1 MNNFENNVFK
11 PKEKNTK
18 WYFWLFIALL
28 GALLLSNL
36 AGETIKNL
44 FNALLSGLTPIIVA
58 VTLAFILLHPIRW
71 IEEKLLKNA
80 FVGNPR
86 AKSIKRAISLTI
98 CYAVIIGIVV
108 VLLLTMIPY
117 VMTTLQELSENS
129 DVIVNDLEAQITSL
143 IVSLTG
149 LPVSEVEGFLT
160 QFLSQM
166 GTTISGWFVSIS
178 DSLINIVSVVAN
190 IIFVIFMSMLISFL
204 MLKDKELIGN
214 AGRRYTYAYNNK
226 RKADEIIVTTRRSR
240 KMLDQWLVCN
250 LIMMAVIFVV
260 AWIGYA
266 IIGVQFAFL
275 LALLLAILSIIPYIG
290 GFIAMVP
297 VIMVVLV
304 FGTTSQ
310 LLASVIF
317 GLATWAIITTVLPP
331 FIMSNRLKTRAVI
344 LLFTLVI
351 GGAMFGLWGMLL
363 SGPVAA
369 ILTIFMQER
378 LEVREAV
385 REREE
390 LLEAG
395 ITDVPT
401 AGISDML
408 DLQEDIDPTVLDIIV
423 EERPKM
429 KRKVIG
435 EIAKE
440 EKEKLK
446 EEKLEKKILKK
457 KNNSKTKTKN
467 TKKAVNKKA
476 IKKVEKKAES
486 KTKIET
492 NKKVDNK
499 KVENKTKIETNKK
512 IDNKKETKTDK
523 K

>member
-18 WYFWLFIALL
+18 WYVWLFVALL

-44 FNALLSGLTPIIVA
+44 FYALLAGLTPIIVA
-58 VTLAFILLHPIRW
+58 VTIAFILLHPIRL

-86 AKSIKRAISLTI
+86 AKGIKRAISLLI
-98 CYAVIIGIVV
+98 CYTLIIGIVV
-108 VLLLTMIPY
+108 VLLVTMIPY
-117 VMTTLQELSENS
+117 IMTTLQELASKS
-129 DVIVNDLEAQITSL
+129 DVIINDLEAQITNL

-160 QFLSQM
+160 QFFAQM
-166 GTTISGWFVSIS
+166 GTTISDWFVSVS
-178 DSLINIVSVVAN
+178 ENLTNIVSVAGN
-190 IIFVIFMSMLISFL
+190 IIFVIFMSLLISFL
-204 MLKDKELIGN
+204 MLKDKELISN
-214 AGRRYTYAYNNK
+214 AARRYTYAYNTK
-226 RKADEIIVTTRRSR
+226 RRADEVIVTTRRSR

-250 LIMMAVIFVV
+250 LIVMAVIFVV
-260 AWIGYA
+260 AWVGYA

-275 LALLLAILSIIPYIG
+275 LALLLAVFSIIPYIG

-297 VIMVVLV
+297 VVMVVLV

-310 LLASVIF
+310 LLASLIF
-317 GLATWAIITTVLPP
+317 GLATWAIITSVLPP

-351 GGAMFGLWGMLL
+351 GGAMFGFWGMLL

-369 ILTIFMQER
+369 ILTIYMQER
-378 LEVREAV
+378 LEVREAM

-408 DLQEDIDPTVLDIIV
+408 DLQEDIDPTVLDIIA
-423 EERPKM
+423 EERPKI
-429 KRKVIG
+429 KRKPKP
-435 EIAKE
+435 EKDENKE
-440 EKEKLK
+440 P
-446 EEKLEKKILKK
+446 KK
-457 KNNSKTKTKN
+457 K
-467 TKKAVNKKA
+467 TKKKKTVKKQTA
-476 IKKVEKKAES
+476 KSEKVKKEIKKEPEK
-486 KTKIET
+486 T
-492 NKKVDNK
+492 
-499 KVENKTKIETNKK
+499 ENKEQKQGKQEKTEIKK
-512 IDNKKETKTDK
+512 GTDK